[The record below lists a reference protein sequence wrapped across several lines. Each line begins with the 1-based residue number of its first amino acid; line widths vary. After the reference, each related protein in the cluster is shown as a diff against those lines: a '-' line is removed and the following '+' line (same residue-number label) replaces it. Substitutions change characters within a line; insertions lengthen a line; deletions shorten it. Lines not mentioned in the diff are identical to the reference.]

1 MFLTKAGQI
10 GKALV
15 AEYKKNP
22 LVMETLALLEKGAF
36 GIALSYDKDNEA
48 IVYEAYSK
56 DSTPNESRYIYL
68 EVAGDGI
75 AVEHID
81 RNSSFVGLLAEQKAL
96 YVYLYEKEM
105 KASMSELTEIYKP
118 IANLIKP
125 ILPLSSS
132 QIEKRARIR
141 KDFLAFIK
149 VDEKKKAKEEEEEK
163 YTPLGKIEVALT
175 FRQIIDE
182 NKFTAE
188 IVLNDED
195 DKSIKIENLKTFISC
210 FVNGEVYKFRRYSL
224 MPSPEVFDETSL
236 EILKFFVNVCNRR
249 QEYNT
254 STPVTLSISQV
265 AKLLNIVHGKYVHF
279 GNDQFY
285 VDSEMHQAGYKVL
298 PTEELEFQPPL
309 RTVEMFRSFV
319 NSEYIILLDKGAGL
333 IEVYKFANE
342 TMGKVYAFFIEHKD
356 VDLSAIKDIIFE
368 KIPLEYSLNGT
379 MPKEENRLRIALY
392 LDMNEEGH
400 ITFRT
405 IYSLFGEI
413 KDRDEFD
420 DNYYY
425 KATLSA
431 FDKELENVGGLENG
445 ALKDQDKILKFL
457 QQDLTKL
464 KSIADV
470 LLSEKLQ
477 NAKVR
482 RPDSFS
488 VSIRNNIN
496 WLSVSIKSKQFSAEE
511 ISKILDS
518 YKKKKKYVLLRGDY
532 ILLKDED
539 LSTASE
545 IKESVKMDNK
555 MEVEEQ
561 PIYEAFKLL
570 ALEEE
575 GTKIEFNEFV
585 GQIVDD
591 ISNFKEAEISLTKE
605 VKRVVR
611 PYQEAGIKWL
621 SVLHKYR
628 LGGIL
633 ADDMGLGKTLEVIS
647 FLEGL
652 KEEKPSLIIAPKSVI
667 YNWLGEFKRWAPELE
682 ASVIDGTKDERIKAI
697 AKIKNNKK
705 SFFITSYDSLRN
717 DEALYKN
724 KQFEILIVD
733 EAQYIKNGAALKS
746 KAVRALNASSR
757 FALTGTPIEN
767 SMADLW
773 AIFDFLMPGYLDSFN
788 IFKTRYIL
796 AGDQVKARASLSK
809 KITPFLLRRTKAEVL
824 KDLPKKTTEI
834 ITITMNDEARRYY
847 DAILIDTRNK
857 IKQKRE
863 DPTKGDK
870 YSEKGLFSVLPLLTR
885 LREVC
890 VDPSAFLDGFSEE
903 SAKMMYAL
911 SYISVAL
918 EAGHKVLV
926 FSSFT
931 KVLDH
936 LSLLLKE
943 AGTKSY
949 YIYGGVEADDRL
961 SMAESFNTKNDV
973 NVMLVSLK
981 AGGTGLNLH
990 GADIVLHLDPWWNVA
1005 AEEQATDR
1013 AYRIGQKR
1021 PVSVVKLIC
1030 HNSIEEKVVQLQENK
1045 RELYNQVIK
1054 SGDEAISRLNI
1065 EDIKF
1070 LLS

>member
-10 GKALV
+10 GKALC

-22 LVMETLALLEKGAF
+22 LVMETLTLLEKGAF

-68 EVAGDGI
+68 EVAGDGK

-96 YVYLYEKEM
+96 YVYLFEKEM
-105 KASMSELTEIYKP
+105 NASMDELNEIYKP

-195 DKSIKIENLKTFISC
+195 DKSIKIGNLKTFISC

-224 MPSPEVFDETSL
+224 MPSPEAFDETSL

-265 AKLLNIVHGKYVHF
+265 AKLLNIVRGKYVHF

-285 VDSEMHQAGYKVL
+285 VDSETHQAGYKVL

-342 TMGKVYAFFIEHKD
+342 TMGKVYAFFLEHKD

-379 MPKEENRLRIALY
+379 MPKEENSLRIALY

-488 VSIRNNIN
+488 VNIRNNIN

-539 LSTASE
+539 LSVASE

-575 GTKIEFNEFV
+575 GTKIEFNDFV
-585 GQIVDD
+585 GQVVDD
-591 ISNFKEAEISLTKE
+591 ISNFKEAEVSLTKE

-652 KEEKPSLIIAPKSVI
+652 NADKPSLIIAPKSVI
-667 YNWLGEFKRWAPELE
+667 YNWLSEFKRWAPELE
-682 ASVIDGTKDERIKAI
+682 AMVIDGSKDERIKAI
-697 AKIKNNKK
+697 AKIKNTKK

-746 KAVRALNASSR
+746 KAVRSLNASSR

-857 IKQKRE
+857 LKQKRE

-911 SYISVAL
+911 SYIGVAL

-943 AGTKSY
+943 GGTKSY
-949 YIYGGVEADDRL
+949 YIYGGIEADDRL

-990 GADIVLHLDPWWNVA
+990 GADIVIHLDPWWNVA

-1054 SGDEAISRLNI
+1054 SGDEAISKLNI

>member
-1 MFLTKAGQI
+1 
-10 GKALV
+10 
-15 AEYKKNP
+15 
-22 LVMETLALLEKGAF
+22 METLALLEKGAF

-68 EVAGDGI
+68 EVAGDGK

-105 KASMSELTEIYKP
+105 KASMSEPTEIYKP

-342 TMGKVYAFFIEHKD
+342 TMGKVYAFFLEHKD

-682 ASVIDGTKDERIKAI
+682 ASVIDGTKDERIKVI
-697 AKIKNNKK
+697 SKIN
-705 SFFITSYDSLRN
+705 SLRN

>member
-1 MFLTKAGQI
+1 
-10 GKALV
+10 
-15 AEYKKNP
+15 
-22 LVMETLALLEKGAF
+22 
-36 GIALSYDKDNEA
+36 
-48 IVYEAYSK
+48 
-56 DSTPNESRYIYL
+56 
-68 EVAGDGI
+68 
-75 AVEHID
+75 
-81 RNSSFVGLLAEQKAL
+81 
-96 YVYLYEKEM
+96 
-105 KASMSELTEIYKP
+105 
-118 IANLIKP
+118 
-125 ILPLSSS
+125 
-132 QIEKRARIR
+132 
-141 KDFLAFIK
+141 
-149 VDEKKKAKEEEEEK
+149 
-163 YTPLGKIEVALT
+163 
-175 FRQIIDE
+175 
-182 NKFTAE
+182 
-188 IVLNDED
+188 
-195 DKSIKIENLKTFISC
+195 
-210 FVNGEVYKFRRYSL
+210 
-224 MPSPEVFDETSL
+224 TSL

-254 STPVTLSISQV
+254 STPVTLSITQV
-265 AKLLNIVHGKYVHF
+265 AKLLNIVRGKYVHF

-309 RTVEMFRSFV
+309 RTVEMFRSFI

-342 TMGKVYAFFIEHKD
+342 TMGKVYAFFLEHKD

-591 ISNFKEAEISLTKE
+591 ISNFKETEISLTKE

-746 KAVRALNASSR
+746 KAVRALNA
-757 FALTGTPIEN
+757 
-767 SMADLW
+767 
-773 AIFDFLMPGYLDSFN
+773 
-788 IFKTRYIL
+788 
-796 AGDQVKARASLSK
+796 
-809 KITPFLLRRTKAEVL
+809 
-824 KDLPKKTTEI
+824 
-834 ITITMNDEARRYY
+834 
-847 DAILIDTRNK
+847 
-857 IKQKRE
+857 
-863 DPTKGDK
+863 
-870 YSEKGLFSVLPLLTR
+870 
-885 LREVC
+885 
-890 VDPSAFLDGFSEE
+890 
-903 SAKMMYAL
+903 
-911 SYISVAL
+911 
-918 EAGHKVLV
+918 
-926 FSSFT
+926 
-931 KVLDH
+931 
-936 LSLLLKE
+936 
-943 AGTKSY
+943 
-949 YIYGGVEADDRL
+949 
-961 SMAESFNTKNDV
+961 
-973 NVMLVSLK
+973 
-981 AGGTGLNLH
+981 
-990 GADIVLHLDPWWNVA
+990 
-1005 AEEQATDR
+1005 
-1013 AYRIGQKR
+1013 
-1021 PVSVVKLIC
+1021 
-1030 HNSIEEKVVQLQENK
+1030 
-1045 RELYNQVIK
+1045 
-1054 SGDEAISRLNI
+1054 
-1065 EDIKF
+1065 
-1070 LLS
+1070 

>member
-1 MFLTKAGQI
+1 
-10 GKALV
+10 
-15 AEYKKNP
+15 
-22 LVMETLALLEKGAF
+22 METLALLEKGAF

-68 EVAGDGI
+68 EVAGDGK

-188 IVLNDED
+188 IILNDED
-195 DKSIKIENLKTFISC
+195 DKSIKVENLKTFISC

-265 AKLLNIVHGKYVHF
+265 AKLLNIVRGKYVHF
-279 GNDQFY
+279 GNDQFS

-342 TMGKVYAFFIEHKD
+342 TMGKVYAFFLEHKD
-356 VDLSAIKDIIFE
+356 IDLSAIKDIIFE

-746 KAVRALNASSR
+746 KAVRALDASSR

-911 SYISVAL
+911 SYIGVAL

>member
-1 MFLTKAGQI
+1 
-10 GKALV
+10 
-15 AEYKKNP
+15 
-22 LVMETLALLEKGAF
+22 METLALLEKGAF
-36 GIALSYDKDNEA
+36 GIAISYDKDNEA

-68 EVAGDGI
+68 EVAGDGK

-195 DKSIKIENLKTFISC
+195 DKSIKIENLKAFISC

-265 AKLLNIVHGKYVHF
+265 AKLLNIVRGKYVHF

-298 PTEELEFQPPL
+298 STEELEFQPPL

-342 TMGKVYAFFIEHKD
+342 TMGKVYAFFLEHKD

-539 LSTASE
+539 LSAASE

-911 SYISVAL
+911 SYIGVAL

>member
-68 EVAGDGI
+68 EVAGDGK
-75 AVEHID
+75 AVENID

-265 AKLLNIVHGKYVHF
+265 AKLLNIVRGKYVHF

-342 TMGKVYAFFIEHKD
+342 TMGKVYAFFLEHKD

-911 SYISVAL
+911 SYIGVAL

>member
-10 GKALV
+10 GKALC

-22 LVMETLALLEKGAF
+22 LVMETLTLLEKGAF

-68 EVAGDGI
+68 EVAGDGK

-96 YVYLYEKEM
+96 YVYLFEKEM
-105 KASMSELTEIYKP
+105 SASMDELNEIYKP

-210 FVNGEVYKFRRYSL
+210 FVNGEFYKFRRYSL
-224 MPSPEVFDETSL
+224 MPSPEAFDETSL

-265 AKLLNIVHGKYVHF
+265 AKLLNIVRGKYVHF

-285 VDSEMHQAGYKVL
+285 VDSETHQAGYKVL

-342 TMGKVYAFFIEHKD
+342 TMGKVYAFFLEHKD

-488 VSIRNNIN
+488 VNIRNNIN

-539 LSTASE
+539 LSVASE

-555 MEVEEQ
+555 MEAEEQ

-575 GTKIEFNEFV
+575 GTKIEFNDFV
-585 GQIVDD
+585 GQVVDD
-591 ISNFKEAEISLTKE
+591 ISNFKEAEVSLTKE

-652 KEEKPSLIIAPKSVI
+652 NTDKPSLIIAPKSVI
-667 YNWLGEFKRWAPELE
+667 YNWLSEFKRWAPELE
-682 ASVIDGTKDERIKAI
+682 AMVIDGSKDERIKAI
-697 AKIKNNKK
+697 AKIRNTKK

-746 KAVRALNASSR
+746 KAVRSLNASSR

-857 IKQKRE
+857 LKQKRE

-890 VDPSAFLDGFSEE
+890 VDPSAFLEGFSEE

-911 SYISVAL
+911 SYIGVAL

-943 AGTKSY
+943 GGTKSY
-949 YIYGGVEADDRL
+949 YIYGGIEADDRL

-990 GADIVLHLDPWWNVA
+990 GADIVIHLDPWWNVA

>member
-1 MFLTKAGQI
+1 
-10 GKALV
+10 
-15 AEYKKNP
+15 
-22 LVMETLALLEKGAF
+22 METLTLLEKGAF

-68 EVAGDGI
+68 EVAGDGK

-96 YVYLYEKEM
+96 YVYLFEKEM
-105 KASMSELTEIYKP
+105 SASMDELNEIYKP

-210 FVNGEVYKFRRYSL
+210 FVNGEFYKFRRYSL
-224 MPSPEVFDETSL
+224 MPSPEAFDETSL

-265 AKLLNIVHGKYVHF
+265 AKLLNIVRGKYVHF

-285 VDSEMHQAGYKVL
+285 VDSETHQAGYKVL

-342 TMGKVYAFFIEHKD
+342 TMGKVYAFFLEHKD

-488 VSIRNNIN
+488 VNIRNNIN

-539 LSTASE
+539 LSVASE

-555 MEVEEQ
+555 MEAEEQ

-575 GTKIEFNEFV
+575 GTKIEFNDFV
-585 GQIVDD
+585 GQVVDD
-591 ISNFKEAEISLTKE
+591 ISNFKEAEVSLTKE

-652 KEEKPSLIIAPKSVI
+652 NTDKPSLIIAPKSVI
-667 YNWLGEFKRWAPELE
+667 YNWLSEFKRWAPELE
-682 ASVIDGTKDERIKAI
+682 AMVIDGSKDERIKAI
-697 AKIKNNKK
+697 AKIRNTKK

-746 KAVRALNASSR
+746 KAVRSLNASSR

-857 IKQKRE
+857 LKQKRE

-890 VDPSAFLDGFSEE
+890 VDPSAFLEGFSEE

-911 SYISVAL
+911 SYIGVAL

-943 AGTKSY
+943 GGTKSY
-949 YIYGGVEADDRL
+949 YIYGGIEADDRL

-990 GADIVLHLDPWWNVA
+990 GADIVIHLDPWWNVA

>member
-1 MFLTKAGQI
+1 
-10 GKALV
+10 
-15 AEYKKNP
+15 
-22 LVMETLALLEKGAF
+22 METLTLLEKGAF

-68 EVAGDGI
+68 EVAGDGK

-254 STPVTLSISQV
+254 STPVTLNISQV
-265 AKLLNIVHGKYVHF
+265 AKLLNIVRGKYVHF

-342 TMGKVYAFFIEHKD
+342 TMGKVYAFFLEHKD

-545 IKESVKMDNK
+545 IKESVKMDNR

-870 YSEKGLFSVLPLLTR
+870 YSDKGLFSVLPLLTR

>member
-68 EVAGDGI
+68 EVAGDGK

-309 RTVEMFRSFV
+309 RTVEMLRSFV

-342 TMGKVYAFFIEHKD
+342 TMGKVYAFFLEHKD

>member
-1 MFLTKAGQI
+1 
-10 GKALV
+10 
-15 AEYKKNP
+15 
-22 LVMETLALLEKGAF
+22 METLALLEKGAF

-68 EVAGDGI
+68 EVTGDGK

-210 FVNGEVYKFRRYSL
+210 LVNGEVYKFRRYSL

-254 STPVTLSISQV
+254 STPVTLNITQV
-265 AKLLNIVHGKYVHF
+265 AKLLNIVRGKYVHF

-342 TMGKVYAFFIEHKD
+342 TMGKVYAFFLEHKD

-611 PYQEAGIKWL
+611 PYQEAGVKWL

-682 ASVIDGTKDERIKAI
+682 AAVIDGTKDERIKAI

-796 AGDQVKARASLSK
+796 AGDQVKARVSLSK

-911 SYISVAL
+911 SYIGVAL

>member
-1 MFLTKAGQI
+1 
-10 GKALV
+10 
-15 AEYKKNP
+15 
-22 LVMETLALLEKGAF
+22 METLALLEKGAF

-68 EVAGDGI
+68 EVAGDGK

-105 KASMSELTEIYKP
+105 KASMGELTEIYKP

-265 AKLLNIVHGKYVHF
+265 AKLLNIVRGKYVHF

-342 TMGKVYAFFIEHKD
+342 TMGKVYAFFLEHKD
-356 VDLSAIKDIIFE
+356 IDLSAIKDIIFE

-847 DAILIDTRNK
+847 DATLIDTRNK

-911 SYISVAL
+911 SYIGVAL

>member
-1 MFLTKAGQI
+1 
-10 GKALV
+10 
-15 AEYKKNP
+15 
-22 LVMETLALLEKGAF
+22 METLALLEKGAF

-68 EVAGDGI
+68 EVAGDGK

-265 AKLLNIVHGKYVHF
+265 AKLLNIVRGKYVHF
-279 GNDQFY
+279 VNDQFY

-342 TMGKVYAFFIEHKD
+342 TMGKVYAFFLEHKD

-667 YNWLGEFKRWAPELE
+667 YNWFGEFKRWAPELE

-911 SYISVAL
+911 SYIGVAL

-949 YIYGGVEADDRL
+949 YIYGGVDADDRL

>member
-10 GKALV
+10 GKTLCS
-15 AEYKKNP
+15 EYKKNP
-22 LVMETLALLEKGAF
+22 LVMETLALLERGAF

-68 EVAGDGI
+68 EVAGDGK

-105 KASMSELTEIYKP
+105 KASMSELSEIYKP

-149 VDEKKKAKEEEEEK
+149 GDEKKKAKEEEGEK

-175 FRQIIDE
+175 FRQILDE
-182 NKFTAE
+182 DKFTAE

-195 DKSIKIENLKTFISC
+195 DKSIKIENLKTFINC
-210 FVNGEVYKFRRYSL
+210 FVNGEIYKFRRYSL
-224 MPSPEVFDETSL
+224 MPSPEAFDETSL

-265 AKLLNIVHGKYVHF
+265 AKLLNIVRGKYVRF

-285 VDSEMHQAGYKVL
+285 VDSETHQAGYKVL
-298 PTEELEFQPPL
+298 PSEELEFQPPL

-319 NSEYIILLDKGAGL
+319 NSEYIVLLDKGAGL

-342 TMGKVYAFFIEHKD
+342 TMGKVYAFFLEHKD

-420 DNYYY
+420 DNYCY

-431 FDKELENVGGLENG
+431 FDRELENVGGLENG
-445 ALKDQDKILKFL
+445 ALKDQDKILRFL

-464 KSIADV
+464 KSVADV

-488 VSIRNNIN
+488 VSIKNNIN

-575 GTKIEFNEFV
+575 GTKIEFNDFV

-652 KEEKPSLIIAPKSVI
+652 KEDKPSLIIAPKSVI
-667 YNWLGEFKRWAPELE
+667 YNWLSEFKRWAPELE
-682 ASVIDGTKDERIKAI
+682 ASVIDGSKDERIKAI
-697 AKIKNNKK
+697 AKIKNTKK

-724 KQFEILIVD
+724 KTFEVLIVD

-863 DPTKGDK
+863 EPTKGDK

-911 SYISVAL
+911 SYIGVAL

-943 AGTKSY
+943 AGTESY
-949 YIYGGVEADDRL
+949 YIYGGIEADDRL
-961 SMAESFNTKNDV
+961 SMAESFNNKNDV

-1054 SGDEAISRLNI
+1054 SGDEAISSLNI

>member
-1 MFLTKAGQI
+1 
-10 GKALV
+10 
-15 AEYKKNP
+15 
-22 LVMETLALLEKGAF
+22 METLALLEKGAF

-68 EVAGDGI
+68 EVAGDGK

-188 IVLNDED
+188 IILNDED
-195 DKSIKIENLKTFISC
+195 DKSIKVENLKTFISC

-265 AKLLNIVHGKYVHF
+265 AKLLNIVRGKYVHF

-342 TMGKVYAFFIEHKD
+342 TMGKVYAFFLEHKD
-356 VDLSAIKDIIFE
+356 IDLSAIKDIIFE

-746 KAVRALNASSR
+746 KAVRALDASSR

-911 SYISVAL
+911 SYIGVAL

>member
-10 GKALV
+10 GKALC

-22 LVMETLALLEKGAF
+22 LVMETLTLLEKGAF

-68 EVAGDGI
+68 EVAGDGK

-96 YVYLYEKEM
+96 YVYLFEKEM
-105 KASMSELTEIYKP
+105 SASMDELNEIYKP

-210 FVNGEVYKFRRYSL
+210 FVNGEFYKFRRYSL
-224 MPSPEVFDETSL
+224 MPSPEAFDETSL

-265 AKLLNIVHGKYVHF
+265 AKLLNIVRGKYVHF

-285 VDSEMHQAGYKVL
+285 VDSETHQAGYKVL

-342 TMGKVYAFFIEHKD
+342 TMGKVYAFFLEHKD

-488 VSIRNNIN
+488 VNIRNNIN

-539 LSTASE
+539 LSVASE

-555 MEVEEQ
+555 MEAEEQ

-575 GTKIEFNEFV
+575 GTKIEFNDFV
-585 GQIVDD
+585 GQVVDD
-591 ISNFKEAEISLTKE
+591 ISNFKEAEVSLTKE

-652 KEEKPSLIIAPKSVI
+652 NTDKPSLIIAPKSVI
-667 YNWLGEFKRWAPELE
+667 YNWLSEFKRWAPELE
-682 ASVIDGTKDERIKAI
+682 AMVIDGSKDERIKAI
-697 AKIKNNKK
+697 AKIRNTKK

-746 KAVRALNASSR
+746 KAVRSLNASSR

-796 AGDQVKARASLSK
+796 AGDQVKARASLSR

-834 ITITMNDEARRYY
+834 ITLTMNDEARRYY
-847 DAILIDTRNK
+847 DAVLIDTRNK

-885 LREVC
+885 LREIC

-903 SAKMMYAL
+903 SAKMAYAL
-911 SYISVAL
+911 SYITIAL
-918 EAGHKVLV
+918 EEGHKVLV

-936 LSLLLKE
+936 LTVLLRE
-943 AGTKSY
+943 SGVKSY
-949 YIYGGVEADDRL
+949 YIYGATEADDRL

>member
-1 MFLTKAGQI
+1 
-10 GKALV
+10 
-15 AEYKKNP
+15 
-22 LVMETLALLEKGAF
+22 METLALLEKGAF

-68 EVAGDGI
+68 EVAGDGK

-105 KASMSELTEIYKP
+105 KASMGELTEIYKP

-149 VDEKKKAKEEEEEK
+149 VDEKKKAKEEQEEK

-265 AKLLNIVHGKYVHF
+265 AKLLNIVRGKYVHF

-342 TMGKVYAFFIEHKD
+342 TMGKVYAFFLEHKD
-356 VDLSAIKDIIFE
+356 IDLSAIKDIIFE

-847 DAILIDTRNK
+847 DATLIDTRNK

-911 SYISVAL
+911 SYIGVAL

>member
-10 GKALV
+10 GKALC

-68 EVAGDGI
+68 EVAGDGK

-342 TMGKVYAFFIEHKD
+342 TMGKVYAFFLEHKD

>member
-68 EVAGDGI
+68 EVAGDGK

-175 FRQIIDE
+175 FRQIIGE

-413 KDRDEFD
+413 KDRDDFD

>member
-1 MFLTKAGQI
+1 
-10 GKALV
+10 
-15 AEYKKNP
+15 
-22 LVMETLALLEKGAF
+22 METLALLEKGAF

-68 EVAGDGI
+68 EVAGDGK

-105 KASMSELTEIYKP
+105 KASMSELNETYKP

-265 AKLLNIVHGKYVHF
+265 AKLLNIVRGKYVHF

-342 TMGKVYAFFIEHKD
+342 TMGKVYAFFLEHKD

-496 WLSVSIKSKQFSAEE
+496 WLSVSIKSKQFSPEE

-545 IKESVKMDNK
+545 IKESVKMDNR

-652 KEEKPSLIIAPKSVI
+652 SEDKPSLIIAPKSVI

-682 ASVIDGTKDERIKAI
+682 ASVINGTKDERIKAI

-911 SYISVAL
+911 SYIGVAL

>member
-1 MFLTKAGQI
+1 
-10 GKALV
+10 
-15 AEYKKNP
+15 
-22 LVMETLALLEKGAF
+22 METLALLEKGAF
-36 GIALSYDKDNEA
+36 GIAFSYDKDNEA

-68 EVAGDGI
+68 EVAGDGK

-105 KASMSELTEIYKP
+105 KASMSELNEIYKP

-265 AKLLNIVHGKYVHF
+265 AKLLNTVRGKYVHF

-342 TMGKVYAFFIEHKD
+342 TMGKVYAFFLEHKD

-496 WLSVSIKSKQFSAEE
+496 WLSVSIKSKQFSPEE

-545 IKESVKMDNK
+545 IKESVKMDNR

-682 ASVIDGTKDERIKAI
+682 TSVINGTKDERIKAI

-911 SYISVAL
+911 SYIGVAL

>member
-10 GKALV
+10 EKALV

-68 EVAGDGI
+68 EVAGDGK

-254 STPVTLSISQV
+254 STPVTLSITQV
-265 AKLLNIVHGKYVHF
+265 AKLLNIVRGKYVHF

-333 IEVYKFANE
+333 IEIYKFANE
-342 TMGKVYAFFIEHKD
+342 TMGKVYAFFLEHKD

-667 YNWLGEFKRWAPELE
+667 YNWLGEFKHWAPELE
-682 ASVIDGTKDERIKAI
+682 ATVIDGTKDERIKAI

-733 EAQYIKNGAALKS
+733 EAQYIKNGTALKS

-890 VDPSAFLDGFSEE
+890 VDSSAFLDGFSEE

-911 SYISVAL
+911 SYIGVAL

>member
-68 EVAGDGI
+68 EVAGDGK

>member
-15 AEYKKNP
+15 ADYKKNP
-22 LVMETLALLEKGAF
+22 LVMETLTLLEKGAF

-68 EVAGDGI
+68 EVAGDGR

-265 AKLLNIVHGKYVHF
+265 AKLLNIVRGKYVHF

-342 TMGKVYAFFIEHKD
+342 TMGKVYAFFLEHKD

-496 WLSVSIKSKQFSAEE
+496 WLSVSIKSKQFSPEE

-911 SYISVAL
+911 SYIGVAL
-918 EAGHKVLV
+918 EAGHKILV

-943 AGTKSY
+943 TGTKSY

>member
-1 MFLTKAGQI
+1 
-10 GKALV
+10 
-15 AEYKKNP
+15 
-22 LVMETLALLEKGAF
+22 METLTLLEKGAF
-36 GIALSYDKDNEA
+36 GIAFSYDKDNEA

-68 EVAGDGI
+68 EVAGDGK

-265 AKLLNIVHGKYVHF
+265 AKLLNIVRGKYVHF

-285 VDSEMHQAGYKVL
+285 VDSEMHQAGYKIL

-342 TMGKVYAFFIEHKD
+342 TMGKVYAFFLEHKD

-431 FDKELENVGGLENG
+431 FDKELDNVGGLENG

-496 WLSVSIKSKQFSAEE
+496 WLSVSIKSKQFSPEE

-911 SYISVAL
+911 SYIGVAL
-918 EAGHKVLV
+918 ETGHKVLV

>member
-10 GKALV
+10 GKALC

-48 IVYEAYSK
+48 IVYEAYSR

-68 EVAGDGI
+68 EVAGDGK

-265 AKLLNIVHGKYVHF
+265 AKLLNIVRGKYVHF
-279 GNDQFY
+279 GSDQFY

-342 TMGKVYAFFIEHKD
+342 TMGKVYAFFLEHKD

-652 KEEKPSLIIAPKSVI
+652 SEDKPSLIIAPKSVI
-667 YNWLGEFKRWAPELE
+667 YNWLSEFKRWAPELE

>member
-1 MFLTKAGQI
+1 
-10 GKALV
+10 
-15 AEYKKNP
+15 
-22 LVMETLALLEKGAF
+22 METLTLLEKGAF
-36 GIALSYDKDNEA
+36 GIAFSYDKDNET

-68 EVAGDGI
+68 EVAGDGK

-105 KASMSELTEIYKP
+105 KASMSELNEIYKP

-236 EILKFFVNVCNRR
+236 EILKYFVNVCNRR

-265 AKLLNIVHGKYVHF
+265 AKLLNIVRGKYVHF

-342 TMGKVYAFFIEHKD
+342 TMGKVYAFFLEHKD

-511 ISKILDS
+511 ISKIIDS

-545 IKESVKMDNK
+545 IKESVKMDNR

-585 GQIVDD
+585 GKIVDD
-591 ISNFKEAEISLTKE
+591 ISNFKEAEVSLTKE

-911 SYISVAL
+911 SYIGVAL

>member
-22 LVMETLALLEKGAF
+22 LVMETLTLLEKGAF

-68 EVAGDGI
+68 EVAGDGK

-254 STPVTLSISQV
+254 STPVTLSITQV
-265 AKLLNIVHGKYVHF
+265 AKLLNIVRGKYVHF

-309 RTVEMFRSFV
+309 RTVEIFRSFV

-342 TMGKVYAFFIEHKD
+342 TMGKVYAFFLEHKD

-431 FDKELENVGGLENG
+431 FDKELENVGGFENG

-591 ISNFKEAEISLTKE
+591 ISNFKETEISLTKE

-621 SVLHKYR
+621 TVLHKYR

>member
-10 GKALV
+10 GKALCG
-15 AEYKKNP
+15 EYKKNP
-22 LVMETLALLEKGAF
+22 LVMETLSLLEKGAF

-56 DSTPNESRYIYL
+56 DATPNESRYIYL
-68 EVAGDGI
+68 EVAGDGK

-81 RNSSFVGLLAEQKAL
+81 RNSSFIGLLAEQKAL

-105 KASMSELTEIYKP
+105 KSSMSELEEIYKP
-118 IANLIKP
+118 IASLIKP

-141 KDFLAFIK
+141 KEFLSFIK

-163 YTPLGKIEVALT
+163 YTPLGKIEVSLT

-188 IVLNDED
+188 IVLSDED

-265 AKLLNIVHGKYVHF
+265 AKLLNIVRGKYVHF
-279 GNDQFY
+279 GSDQFY

-298 PTEELEFQPPL
+298 PSEELEFQPPL

-342 TMGKVYAFFIEHKD
+342 TMGKVYAFFLEHKD

-532 ILLKDED
+532 IHLKDED

-575 GTKIEFNEFV
+575 GTKIEFNDFV

-591 ISNFKEAEISLTKE
+591 ISNFKEAEVSLTKE

-652 KEEKPSLIIAPKSVI
+652 KEDKPSLIIAPKSVI
-667 YNWLGEFKRWAPELE
+667 YNWLSEFKRWAPELE
-682 ASVIDGTKDERIKAI
+682 ASVIDGSKDERIKAI
-697 AKIKNNKK
+697 AKIKNTEKA
-705 SFFITSYDSLRN
+705 FFITSYDSLRN

-824 KDLPKKTTEI
+824 KDLPKKTTEV

-847 DAILIDTRNK
+847 DAILINTRNK

-936 LSLLLKE
+936 LSLLLEE

-949 YIYGGVEADDRL
+949 YIYGGIEADDRL
-961 SMAESFNTKNDV
+961 SMAENFNTKNDV

-1054 SGDEAISRLNI
+1054 SGDEAISKLNI

>member
-1 MFLTKAGQI
+1 
-10 GKALV
+10 
-15 AEYKKNP
+15 
-22 LVMETLALLEKGAF
+22 METLALLEKGAF

-68 EVAGDGI
+68 EVAGDGK

-188 IVLNDED
+188 IILNDED
-195 DKSIKIENLKTFISC
+195 DKSIKVENLKTFISC

-265 AKLLNIVHGKYVHF
+265 AKLLNIVRGKYVHF

-342 TMGKVYAFFIEHKD
+342 TMGKVYAFFLEHKD
-356 VDLSAIKDIIFE
+356 IDLSAIKDIIFE

-911 SYISVAL
+911 SYIGVAL

>member
-10 GKALV
+10 GKALC

-22 LVMETLALLEKGAF
+22 LVMETLTLLEKGAF

-68 EVAGDGI
+68 EVAGDGK

-96 YVYLYEKEM
+96 YVYLFEKEM
-105 KASMSELTEIYKP
+105 NASMDELNEIYKP

-224 MPSPEVFDETSL
+224 MPSPEAFDETSL
-236 EILKFFVNVCNRR
+236 EVLKFFVNVCNRR

-265 AKLLNIVHGKYVHF
+265 AKLLNIVRGKYVHF

-285 VDSEMHQAGYKVL
+285 VDSETHQAGYKVL

-342 TMGKVYAFFIEHKD
+342 TMGKVYAFFLEHKD

-488 VSIRNNIN
+488 VNIRNNIN

-539 LSTASE
+539 LSVASE

-575 GTKIEFNEFV
+575 GTKIEFNDFV
-585 GQIVDD
+585 GQVVDD
-591 ISNFKEAEISLTKE
+591 ISNFKEAEVSLTKE

-652 KEEKPSLIIAPKSVI
+652 NADKPSLIIAPKSVI
-667 YNWLGEFKRWAPELE
+667 YNWLSEFKRWAPELE
-682 ASVIDGTKDERIKAI
+682 AMVIDGSKDERIKAI
-697 AKIKNNKK
+697 AKIKNTKK

-746 KAVRALNASSR
+746 KAVRSLNASSR

-857 IKQKRE
+857 LKQKRE

-911 SYISVAL
+911 SYIGVAL

-943 AGTKSY
+943 GGTKSY
-949 YIYGGVEADDRL
+949 YIYGGIEADDRL

-990 GADIVLHLDPWWNVA
+990 GADIVIHLDPWWNVA

>member
-1 MFLTKAGQI
+1 
-10 GKALV
+10 
-15 AEYKKNP
+15 
-22 LVMETLALLEKGAF
+22 METLALLEKGAF

-48 IVYEAYSK
+48 IVYEAYSR

-68 EVAGDGI
+68 EVAGDGK

-265 AKLLNIVHGKYVHF
+265 AKLLNIVRGKYVHF
-279 GNDQFY
+279 GSDQFY

-342 TMGKVYAFFIEHKD
+342 TMGKVYAFFLEHKD

-652 KEEKPSLIIAPKSVI
+652 SEDKPSLIIAPKSVI
-667 YNWLGEFKRWAPELE
+667 YNWLSEFKRWAPELE

>member
-68 EVAGDGI
+68 EVAGDGK

-342 TMGKVYAFFIEHKD
+342 TMGKVYAFFLEHKD

>member
-1 MFLTKAGQI
+1 
-10 GKALV
+10 
-15 AEYKKNP
+15 
-22 LVMETLALLEKGAF
+22 METLTLLEKGAF
-36 GIALSYDKDNEA
+36 GIAFSYDKDNEA

-68 EVAGDGI
+68 EVAGDGK

-265 AKLLNIVHGKYVHF
+265 AKLLNIVRGKYVHF

-285 VDSEMHQAGYKVL
+285 VDSEMHQAGYKIL

-342 TMGKVYAFFIEHKD
+342 TMGKVYAFFLEHKD

-431 FDKELENVGGLENG
+431 FDKELDNVGGLENG

-496 WLSVSIKSKQFSAEE
+496 WLSVSIKSKQFSPEE

-911 SYISVAL
+911 SYIGVAL

>member
-1 MFLTKAGQI
+1 
-10 GKALV
+10 
-15 AEYKKNP
+15 
-22 LVMETLALLEKGAF
+22 METLALLEKGAF

-68 EVAGDGI
+68 EVAGDGK
-75 AVEHID
+75 AAEHID

-105 KASMSELTEIYKP
+105 KASMSELTETYKP
-118 IANLIKP
+118 ITNLIKP

-265 AKLLNIVHGKYVHF
+265 AKLLNIVRGKYVHF

-342 TMGKVYAFFIEHKD
+342 TMGKVYAFFLEHKD

-585 GQIVDD
+585 GQILDD

-757 FALTGTPIEN
+757 IALTGTPIEN

-911 SYISVAL
+911 SYIGVAL